1 MYNIYS
7 AIKISPFQVYYGRVP
22 YYNYINIF
30 RSIIYYNNPGKKEK
44 LQDKTIRSIFV
55 GYKDNI
61 ICYILKPD
69 RRITCGIVIKT
80 IKRIL

>member
-1 MYNIYS
+1 MHNIYS
-7 AIKISPFQVYYGRVP
+7 AIKISPFQAYYKQVF

-30 RSIIYYNNPGKKEK
+30 GSIIYYNNPGNKKK
-44 LQDKTIRSIFV
+44 LRDKTIRSILV
-55 GYKDNI
+55 SYKSNI

-69 RRITCGIVIKT
+69 GRITRGIVIKT